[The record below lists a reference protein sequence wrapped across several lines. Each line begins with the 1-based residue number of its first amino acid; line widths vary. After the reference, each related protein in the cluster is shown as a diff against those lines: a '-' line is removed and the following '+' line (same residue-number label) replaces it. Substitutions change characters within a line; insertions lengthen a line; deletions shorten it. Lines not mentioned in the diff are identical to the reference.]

1 MDSKLDVVTDF
12 LRSLPVFFEFARDDA
27 ICKNMQ

>member
-12 LRSLPVFFEFARDDA
+12 LRSLPVLFEFARDDA